1 MLMDKRTEESLNRL
15 LQELFDGNAIVDNLV
30 YNLIYNGY
38 NELGEAIHKPVA
50 HKLPEWADNISD
62 LIDQM
67 GGRSKRYG
75 LEDHKDDIKEVKD
88 VFKELN
94 NYFLRLR
101 EIVNKIIENVD
112 MVGDAEV
119 RIFLED
125 FLNKMVMPYVRQ
137 SEEWEKASER
147 LSADTF
153 NIHIKEYTHYIK
165 D

>member
-50 HKLPEWADNISD
+50 HKLPEWADSISD

-101 EIVNKIIENVD
+101 EIVNKIIEDVD

-137 SEEWEKASER
+137 SEEWKKASER